1 MLYTVTAL
9 DKQGAVLWTT
19 DVPATCF
26 EQAVGLATRRSCMDR
41 VHSLTVT
48 KG

>member
-9 DKQGAVLWTT
+9 DVSGAVLWTT

-26 EQAVGLATRRSCMDR
+26 EQAVGLATRRSSHGQGTLSNR
-41 VHSLTVT
+41 N
-48 KG
+48 